1 MRSSFYLAICLTL
14 AACAGQP
21 ESTEAALKKQAAD
34 LQRQAQRAHSTEE
47 RIDFY
52 QRRDKTLQQLT
63 LEGYRHL
70 YQKDYAKAES
80 VFRTALSLAP
90 DHAEARKGLELIA
103 TYQAADR
110 YLEQALHLKKDAPA
124 AALDAVER
132 ALRLNPLNTEARQLR
147 NALLT
152 DRTLADRGTVKLAD
166 ALTTPVSLEL
176 KDVSVVNALQLLS
189 ESSGINFVLDK
200 DVRADL
206 KTTIFVKDTAIKDV
220 LALIFK
226 TSQLQG
232 KPLNASTYLIYP
244 QAADKAKQ
252 YEDLVVK
259 SYFLEGQNGKKV
271 MEMVQALVNPKFI
284 YLDETAPYIT
294 VRDTQ
299 DVINVVDR
307 LVQVADTV
315 KPEVVLD
322 VEILEVSSDKIK
334 NIGLQFPTTVT
345 GSLSPLAQTTNGFTG
360 YTIDDLKNLNRD
372 SWRIGLPDPALVA
385 NLKYQDGGADL
396 LANPKIRVQ
405 NLEKAKILLGDK
417 VPVITTTTNQTSSA
431 ITESISY
438 LDVGLKLEATPLV
451 HPSGDVTINMDLEVS
466 NIVREVR
473 STSGLLTYQIGTRST
488 HTSMRSRNGETQM
501 LAGLIKNEQRDS
513 ASRLPGIGQIPLLG
527 KLFSSE
533 SDTRN
538 KTEIVLLITP
548 HIVRGQGM
556 PAPHDAQ
563 FVSGSLERASTE
575 PFLLGES
582 GRIQMGERHGLTV
595 SSATPQ
601 APESPKLIDLN
612 ATQNQ
617 LLLLAPESVSPGQEF
632 VVTVATDARL
642 PPDAQLEFRY
652 DPTHFEVTGIT
663 AIDTQNPLEVERDS
677 GVVRLRLKGLSQGPF
692 AVVALKTLAPLSDV
706 SRLMIARTAE
716 SVGQE
721 VSLNPA
727 EAIVRMDKAH

>member
-21 ESTEAALKKQAAD
+21 ESSEAVLKKQAAD
-34 LQRQAQRAHSTEE
+34 LQKQAQRAHSTEE

-52 QRRDKTLQQLT
+52 QRRDKMLQQVT
-63 LEGYRHL
+63 LEGYRYL
-70 YQKDYAKAES
+70 YRKDYAKADS
-80 VFRTALSLAP
+80 IFRTALSLAP
-90 DHAEARKGLELIA
+90 DHAEARKGMELI
-103 TYQAADR
+103 TLYQAADR

-132 ALRLNPLNTEARQLR
+132 AIRLNPLNTEARQLR

-152 DRTLADRGTVKLAD
+152 DRALADRGTVKLAD

-232 KPLNASTYLIYP
+232 KALNTSTYLIYP

-345 GSLSPLAQTTNGFTG
+345 GSLSPLAQITNGFTG

-438 LDVGLKLEATPLV
+438 LDVGLKLEAIPLV

-488 HTSMRSRNGETQM
+488 HTAMRSRNGETQM

-582 GRIQMGERHGLTV
+582 GRIQMGERNGLADI
-595 SSATPQ
+595 SPSPQ
-601 APESPKLIDLN
+601 TSEPLKLVDLN

-617 LLLLAPESVSPGQEF
+617 LLLLAPESVSPNQEF
-632 VVTVATDARL
+632 VVTLATDAL
-642 PPDAQLEFRY
+642 LSPNAQLEFRY
-652 DPTHFEVTGIT
+652 DPAQFEVRGVNP
-663 AIDTQNPLEVERDS
+663 IDTTAPLEIGHEP
-677 GVVRLRLKGLSQGPF
+677 GIVRLHLKAEAHGPF
-692 AVVALKTLAPLSDV
+692 AIVTLKAQADLQGA
-706 SRLMIARTAE
+706 SRLSIAKTAE
-716 SVGQE
+716 TNGQDP
-721 VSLNPA
+721 VLTPA
-727 EAIVRMDKAH
+727 EVMVQTAIR